1 MEALHGTFAAGNDVG
16 NSKTAKIFFASMAY
30 ALGALGRSLSAQF
43 QWPIRVQLNRKMSIK
58 RPGALR
64 FALQRRPCFFK
75 INTIESALISSLACT

>member
-43 QWPIRVQLNRKMSIK
+43 QWLIRVQQNCKMSIK
-58 RPGALR
+58 RNGALR
-64 FALQRRPCFFK
+64 FALQGRPLF
-75 INTIESALISSLACT
+75 LQD